1 MNDSEP
7 TILVVDDTEDNLDL
21 LEFALKRKPIKML
34 RATSGMAC
42 LALAKEHKPDIILLD
57 IQMPEMDGFE
67 TLKRLRANPETAK
80 IPVIFL
86 TAQKKDP
93 ESIAKGLALGADQ
106 YLTKPIDTEELLV
119 RTKMLISLKRA
130 EAELERLRADFM
142 AMLVHDLRSPLIG
155 IKNVLELLQESDKS
169 VPLSQDYFE
178 LINSAQMSGNRLLE
192 LVSDLLDVSKYEAGN
207 IAFDKDSVPV
217 TRFIDPILK
226 QMEVQFRQ
234 KNVTLTTSYADG
246 LPNVYVDA
254 QKTEQVMMNFLSNAL
269 KFTKSGGSIIIAAEA
284 ITERIHTE
292 LEDLN
297 RRFVRV
303 KITDNGIG
311 ISPEEIPMLF
321 KRYKQASS
329 ARTTKQKGTGL
340 GLVICK
346 LIVEAQGGTVGV
358 QSELGKGAT
367 FSFTLPVAEE

>member
-34 RATSGMAC
+34 RATSGKAC
-42 LALAKEHKPDIILLD
+42 LALAKENKPDLILLD

-67 TLKRLRANPETAK
+67 TLKRLRASPDTAK

-93 ESIAKGLALGADQ
+93 DSIATGLALGADQ

-130 EAELERLRADFM
+130 EAELERMRADFM

-155 IKNVLELLQESDKS
+155 IKNVLELLQESDKTS
-169 VPLSQDYFE
+169 PLSQDYFE
-178 LINSAQMSGNRLLE
+178 LINSAQMSSNRLLE

-207 IAFDKDSVPV
+207 IAFDKASVPIS
-217 TRFIDPILK
+217 RFIDPILK

-234 KNVTLTTSYADG
+234 KNVGLNKKYVDG
-246 LPNVYVDA
+246 LPNVLVDA

-269 KFTKSGGSIIIAAEA
+269 KFTKSGGSISIAAES
-284 ITERIHTE
+284 ITEKIHTE

-297 RRFVRV
+297 RRFVRISV
-303 KITDNGIG
+303 ADSGVGIA
-311 ISPEEIPMLF
+311 PEELVLLF
-321 KRYKQASS
+321 RRYKQASS

-358 QSELGKGAT
+358 QSAIGKGSA

>member
-1 MNDSEP
+1 MNDTEP

-21 LEFALKRKPIKML
+21 LEFALKRKPVKML
-34 RATSGMAC
+34 RATSGLAC
-42 LALAKEHKPDIILLD
+42 LTLAKENKPDLILLD

-86 TAQKKDP
+86 TAQRKDP
-93 ESIAKGLALGADQ
+93 ESIAKGLAMGADQ

-119 RTKMLISLKRA
+119 RTRMLISLKKA
-130 EAELERLRADFM
+130 EAELERMKADFM

-169 VPLSQDYFE
+169 IPLSQDYFE
-178 LINSAQMSGNRLLE
+178 LINSAQVSGNRLLE

-207 IAFDKDSVPV
+207 IAFDKASVPV
-217 TRFIDPILK
+217 SRFIDPILR

-234 KNVTLTTSYADG
+234 KNVKLTTSYADG
-246 LPNVYVDA
+246 LPNVFVDA

-269 KFTKSGGSIIIAAEA
+269 KFTKSGGTIELIAEP
-284 ITERIHTE
+284 ITEKIHTE
-292 LEDLN
+292 LEDMN

-303 KITDNGIG
+303 KITDSGVGIAA
-311 ISPEEIPMLF
+311 EELPLLF

-358 QSELGKGAT
+358 QSELGKGST

>member
-1 MNDSEP
+1 
-7 TILVVDDTEDNLDL
+7 
-21 LEFALKRKPIKML
+21 
-34 RATSGMAC
+34 
-42 LALAKEHKPDIILLD
+42 
-57 IQMPEMDGFE
+57 MPEMDGFE
-67 TLKRLRANPETAK
+67 TLKRLRSNPETAK

-119 RTKMLISLKRA
+119 RTKMLISLKKA

-155 IKNVLELLQESDKS
+155 IKNVLELLDESDKTA
-169 VPLSQDYFE
+169 PLSQDYFE
-178 LINSAQMSGNRLLE
+178 LINSAQMSANRLLE

-207 IAFDKDSVPV
+207 IAFDKASVPV
-217 TRFIDPILK
+217 SRFVDPILR

-234 KNVTLTTSYADG
+234 RNVTLSTTYADG
-246 LPNVYVDA
+246 LPNVFVDA

-269 KFTKSGGSIIIAAEA
+269 KFTKNSGPISIAAEA
-284 ITERIHTE
+284 ITETIHTE

-303 KITDNGIG
+303 RITDNGVG
-311 ISPEEIPMLF
+311 IPQDEIPLLF
-321 KRYKQASS
+321 KRYKQTSS
-329 ARTTKQKGTGL
+329 ARTTKHKGTGL

-358 QSELGKGAT
+358 QSELGKGST

>member
-1 MNDSEP
+1 MTEFEP

-21 LEFALKRKPIKML
+21 LEFALKRKPVKML

-42 LALAKEHKPDIILLD
+42 LTIAKENKPDIILLD

-67 TLKRLRANPETAK
+67 TLKRLRMNPETAK

-119 RTKMLISLKRA
+119 RTKMLVSLKRA
-130 EAELERLRADFM
+130 EAELERMRADFM

-155 IKNVLELLQESDKS
+155 IKNVLELLQESDKAT
-169 VPLSQDYFE
+169 PLSQDYFD
-178 LINSAQMSGNRLLE
+178 LITSAQMSSNRLLE

-207 IAFDKDSVPV
+207 IAFDKASVPV
-217 TRFIDPILK
+217 ARFIDPILK

-234 KNVTLTTSYADG
+234 KNVVLKASYTDG
-246 LPNVYVDA
+246 LPNVLADA

-269 KFTKSGGSIIIAAEA
+269 KFTKSGGA
-284 ITERIHTE
+284 ITVSAEPTTEKIHTE
-292 LEDLN
+292 LEDLT

-303 KITDNGIG
+303 NISDTGVGIA
-311 ISPEEIPMLF
+311 PEELGLLF

-358 QSELGKGAT
+358 QSELGKGST
-367 FSFTLPVAEE
+367 FNFTLPVAEV

>member
-303 KITDNGIG
+303 KITDNGVG

>member
-7 TILVVDDTEDNLDL
+7 KILVVDDTEDNLDL

-42 LALAKEHKPDIILLD
+42 LALAKEQKPDLILLD

-67 TLKRLRANPETAK
+67 TLNRLRANPETAK

-86 TAQKKDP
+86 TAQRKDP

-130 EAELERLRADFM
+130 EAELERMRADFM

-155 IKNVLELLQESDKS
+155 IKNVLELLQESDKT
-169 VPLSQDYFE
+169 VPLSQDYLE
-178 LINSAQMSGNRLLE
+178 LISSAQISGNRLLE

-207 IAFDKDSVPV
+207 IAFDKASVPV
-217 TRFIDPILK
+217 SRFIDPILH

-234 KNVTLTTSYADG
+234 KNVTLKTTYADG
-246 LPNVYVDA
+246 LPNVFVDS
-254 QKTEQVMMNFLSNAL
+254 QKTEQVVMNFLSNAL
-269 KFTKSGGSIIIAAEA
+269 KFTKSRGTIAVAAES
-284 ITERIHTE
+284 ITEKVHTE

-303 KITDNGIG
+303 KITDDGVG
-311 ISPEEIPMLF
+311 ISQEEIPLLF

-346 LIVEAQGGTVGV
+346 LIVEAQGGTVAV
-358 QSELGKGAT
+358 QSELGKGST